1 MKIKYK
7 HTNIIARD
15 WKKLTTF
22 YEKVLGCTR
31 VPPERHLSG
40 GWLAKGTGVKNAK
53 FSGIHLR
60 LPGLGK
66 NGPTLEIY
74 QYSKNKNKLIP
85 VANQEGFSHIAFEVA
100 DIPTLL
106 KEIKKCG
113 GGTVGEI
120 TSHKIEEV
128 GYLTF
133 VYATDPEGNIIELQ
147 NWK

>member
-31 VPPERHLSG
+31 VPQKDTFQG
-40 GWLAKGTGVKNAK
+40 DGWRKGTGVKNAK

-60 LPGLGK
+60 LPCLGK

-74 QYSKNKNKLIP
+74 QYSK
-85 VANQEGFSHIAFEVA
+85 
-100 DIPTLL
+100 
-106 KEIKKCG
+106 IK
-113 GGTVGEI
+113 T
-120 TSHKIEEV
+120 
-128 GYLTF
+128 
-133 VYATDPEGNIIELQ
+133 N
-147 NWK
+147 

>member
-7 HTNIIARD
+7 HTNIIAHD
-15 WKKLTTF
+15 WEKLTMF

-31 VPPERHLSG
+31 VLPERHLSG
-40 GWLAKGTGVKNAK
+40 KWLTKGTGVKNAK

-60 LPGLGK
+60 LPGHGK

-74 QYSKNKNKLIP
+74 QYSKNKEKLIP
-85 VANQEGFSHIAFEVA
+85 VANQEGFSHIAFEIE
-100 DIPTLL
+100 DIPTHL
-106 KEIKKCG
+106 KEIRKYG
-113 GGTVGEI
+113 GGTIGEI
-120 TSHKIEEV
+120 TSHKIEDV